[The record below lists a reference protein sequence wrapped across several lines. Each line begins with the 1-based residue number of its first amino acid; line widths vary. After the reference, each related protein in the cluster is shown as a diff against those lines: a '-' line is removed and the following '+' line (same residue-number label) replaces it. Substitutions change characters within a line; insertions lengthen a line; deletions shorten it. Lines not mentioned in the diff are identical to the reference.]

1 MKTYKDNKYLIGVS
15 DIASLTLRS
24 PLGASTLNFMED
36 GTYYAWIVDDSS
48 VTIPDHYK
56 KVYECNHW
64 LKIYDDTSLQIEFT
78 AKHIE
83 IYRAGDF
90 GCLIRVIFDRKKV

>member
-1 MKTYKDNKYLIGVS
+1 MKTYKENKCFIGAS

-24 PLGASTLNFMED
+24 PMEASTLDFVED
-36 GTYYAWIVDDSS
+36 GFYYAWIVDDPT

-56 KVYECNHW
+56 KVYECDHW
-64 LKIYDDTSLQIEFT
+64 LKIYDDSELTKEFNG
-78 AKHIE
+78 KHIE

-90 GCLIRVIFDRKKV
+90 GCLIRVLF